1 MLIHIKTFSSYNE
14 VCPHLFEHSIP
25 RFSFILR
32 ICLDLFLRSIYMIVV
47 TVCSEVAFFHIH
59 LLGVIKAVQ
68 AAVWVRVVRIKQSET
83 VFVAAANQVNR

>member
-59 LLGVIKAVQ
+59 LLGVIKAV
-68 AAVWVRVVRIKQSET
+68 WVRVVRIKQSET